1 MNIVVCLKQ
10 VPGTTEVKIDPI
22 TNTLIRQGIKAI
34 VNPFD
39 SYALEEGVRL
49 KEKFGGKVTA
59 ISMGPPQA
67 SDMLKEAISV
77 GADEAV
83 LLSDMAFAGSDTL
96 ATAATLGKAVE
107 KIKTYDLII
116 CGRQTI
122 DGDTGQVGPE
132 LAENLGIPFI
142 AYVSKIEEIANG
154 KMRVQRAVEDGYETI
169 ESPLPAVITVAKEIN
184 IPRMPSLR
192 GLSKSRS
199 AQIPVWTAN
208 DIAADK
214 ANIGQ
219 AGSGTWVVKVFYP
232 QRIQHAEIIKGEP
245 AVQAAALIEKL
256 REAKIV

>member
-10 VPGTTEVKIDPI
+10 VPGTTEVKIDPVK
-22 TNTLIRQGIKAI
+22 NTLIRQGIKAVI
-34 VNPFD
+34 NPFD

-49 KEKFGGKVTA
+49 KEQFGGKVTA

-67 SDMLKEAISV
+67 TDMLKDAISV
-77 GADEAV
+77 GADEAI

-96 ATAATLGKAVE
+96 ATSTTLAKAVQ
-107 KIKTYDLII
+107 KIKAYDIVM
-116 CGRQTI
+116 CGRQTL

-132 LAENLGIPFI
+132 MAETLGIPFI

-154 KMRVQRAVEDGYETI
+154 KIRVQRMVEDGYETI
-169 ESPLPAVITVAKEIN
+169 EATLPAVITVIKEIC

-199 AQIPVWTAN
+199 AVIPVWTAK
-208 DIAADK
+208 DIE
-214 ANIGQ
+214 ANTEAIGQ

-232 QRIQHAEIIKGEP
+232 QRITNAEMLKGEP
-245 AVQAAALIEKL
+245 AVQAKALIEKL
-256 REAKIV
+256 REAKVI